1 MAFIVKDRQLLRYF
15 RSPSY
20 AFLFVNHG
28 FNPNSFNGCEKAVL
42 AHQLSVEDI
51 CCIAPFLSKILAYTR
66 NVNKKYRQE
75 TDSKMLNED
84 LCFLSATEQ
93 SKLIRSQKISVQEL
107 IRAHLDQIE
116 RYNPVLNAIVTL
128 TADSAM
134 AEAYAADQQ
143 LEKNTEVGIL
153 HGLPVAHKDLFLT
166 KGVRTTFGSLAFED
180 FVPDVDSLPVERL
193 KKAGGISLGKTNT
206 PEFGAGSQTF
216 NAVFGSTPNPYDLTK
231 TCGGSSGG
239 GAVAL
244 ASGMISIADGT
255 DLGGSLRNPASF
267 CNLVGIRPSVG
278 RVPSWPESLGWYTM
292 SVPGPMARTV
302 QDVALAM
309 AAMSGP
315 DDRSPISLEA
325 PGEIFLN
332 PLTRSFKGCKIA
344 FSANLGGLP
353 VEPEVAKV
361 VESTRAVFQDLGC
374 EVINDEPNISEAD
387 EIFMLW
393 RAWRTELRITPLLKE
408 HRDQFKDTVIWNA
421 EQGLP
426 ITGPQLARAEAK
438 RTELYHRVREF
449 FKQYEFLVLPVS
461 QVAPFSIDLEF
472 PQEINGVKMDTY
484 IDWQKSAYHISA
496 LGNPAISVPAGFTS
510 NNLPVGVQIVGRHRD
525 DFGIL
530 QLAYAFE
537 QKTQF
542 AQRKPPMCSF

>member
-1 MAFIVKDRQLLRYF
+1 MD
-15 RSPSY
+15 
-20 AFLFVNHG
+20 
-28 FNPNSFNGCEKAVL
+28 
-42 AHQLSVEDI
+42 
-51 CCIAPFLSKILAYTR
+51 
-66 NVNKKYRQE
+66 
-75 TDSKMLNED
+75 
-84 LCFLSATEQ
+84 
-93 SKLIRSQKISVQEL
+93 
-107 IRAHLDQIE
+107 
-116 RYNPVLNAIVTL
+116 
-128 TADSAM
+128 
-134 AEAYAADQQ
+134 EASAADKKMATN
-143 LEKNTEVGIL
+143 ESVGIL

-166 KGVRTTFGSLAFED
+166 KGVRTTFGSMAFKD
-180 FVPDVDSLPVERL
+180 FVPDVDSLAVERL
-193 KKAGGISLGKTNT
+193 KKAGAISLGKTNT

-244 ASGMISIADGT
+244 ASGMIAIADGT

-302 QDVALAM
+302 QDLALAM

-315 DDRSPISLEA
+315 DERSPISLEA
-325 PGEIFLN
+325 PGEMFLN
-332 PLTRSFKGCKIA
+332 PLARSFKGCKIA

-374 EVINDEPNISEAD
+374 VVVNDEPDIAEAD

-408 HRDQFKDTVIWNA
+408 HHAHIKDTVIWNA

-438 RTELYHRVREF
+438 RTELYHRMREF
-449 FKQYEFLVLPVS
+449 FKKYDFLVLPVS
-461 QVAPFSIDLEF
+461 QVAPFPIDEEY
-472 PQEINGVKMDTY
+472 PSQINGIKMKTY
-484 IDWQKSAYHISA
+484 IDWQKSAYYISA

-510 NNLPVGVQIVGRHRD
+510 NGLPVGIQIVGRHHD

-537 QKTQF
+537 QKTHF
-542 AQRKPPMCSF
+542 SQRRPPICSS